1 MPIIRKTDEDYLDE
15 PDDQQDQLKGEEGDD
30 DSSVGL
36 LPKAIL
42 MGKSANVGD
51 KVVLE
56 ITAIHD
62 DQIAV
67 KYPGEE
73 APEKP
78 EGEEEMPPEKMPMKG
93 EMTPPEAEP
102 APDEDYG

>member
-15 PDDQQDQLKGEEGDD
+15 PDDQQDQLKSEEGGD
-30 DSSVGL
+30 DSGVGL
-36 LPKAIL
+36 LPKSVL
-42 MGKSANVGD
+42 MGKSASVGD
-51 KVVLE
+51 KLVLE

-78 EGEEEMPPEKMPMKG
+78 EGEEEMSSEDMPMKD
-93 EMTPPEAEP
+93 EMMSSRMES
-102 APDEDYG
+102 APDENYD